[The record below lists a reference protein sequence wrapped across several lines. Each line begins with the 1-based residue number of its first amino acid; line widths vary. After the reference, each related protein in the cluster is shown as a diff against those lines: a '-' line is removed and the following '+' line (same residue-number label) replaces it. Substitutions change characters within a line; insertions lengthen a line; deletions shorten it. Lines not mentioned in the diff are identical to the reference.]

1 MKLVKLSDYVQKSFI
16 ESSFDFFV
24 EKEIEEQLEVDP
36 IKLFMT
42 KLLHSFVS

>member
-1 MKLVKLSDYVQKSFI
+1 MKLVKLSDCGKKSFI
-16 ESSFDFFV
+16 GSSFDFFV

-42 KLLHSFVS
+42 KLHHSCVS